1 MSAGQ
6 RIPRTLHSRP
16 MRLLYF
22 LAIAAVVAAIWFR
35 FRRGVKPAA
44 PPAKPAPKIGWD
56 PEPSYSAVSIKLG
69 PDACSAARTIAGEH
83 FSPQDAPKLPLED
96 CDQTRRCACGYNRE
110 TERRE
115 AGRRRTDDG
124 LKDLIQV
131 DKDRRGPQRRD

>member
-1 MSAGQ
+1 
-6 RIPRTLHSRP
+6 

-44 PPAKPAPKIGWD
+44 PVAKPAAKVEWD

-69 PDACSAARTIAGEH
+69 PDACTAARSIAGEH
-83 FSPQDAPKLPLED
+83 FSPQDAPRLPLES
-96 CDQTRRCACGYNRE
+96 CDQVRQCDCGYNRE

-115 AGRRRTDDG
+115 AGRRRADDG
-124 LKDLIQV
+124 LEDIIQV
-131 DKDRRGPQRRD
+131 DKDRRDQHRRDR